1 MLLLLLLLLL
11 PTGDQTVI
19 VEIEFKKEEVHGL
32 RQHVGVHNGQA
43 QVHPRH
49 RKTLELKRV
58 VALTLEHHLGNFI
71 NKL

>member
-49 RKTLELKRV
+49 RKTLELKSSGRSD
-58 VALTLEHHLGNFI
+58 ARAPFRRDH
-71 NKL
+71 